1 MKRRALAGLV
11 AALLAA
17 CAGAPPSAPPRSAIE
32 LPPSWKPEP
41 PFREA
46 RPADTEPKGPWW
58 QRLGD
63 AQLNALQEQALA
75 RNATLEAAAARVAQ
89 AQAVLSAAGAARFP
103 QLALNTRAARQRV
116 SANRPLAS
124 YSGTNFATVQN
135 DFTAAFSVG
144 WEADLFGRVAGSVAA
159 AQATAEQAAADLEN
173 ARLVLGAD
181 LAAAYVNLRAVDQDL
196 DVVQRSLAL
205 QRRALQFVSD
215 RRAGGAAS
223 GLEVAQ
229 QQALLD
235 STLTQVDLLQRQRAL
250 FVDAIATLVG
260 TPAPAFTLEPA
271 LVRFKLPA
279 VPAGV
284 PSDVLERRPDVAA
297 AERAMAAA
305 NAQRG
310 VARAAWFPSV
320 TLGATAGAESRV
332 LSSLFDAPSM
342 LWSLGAQ
349 AAQVLFDG
357 GRLKANEAL
366 AQAGWDLAAAQYKRT
381 VLLAMQ
387 EVEDGLAGVASLD
400 RAAAQAE
407 QAAASARRLLALS
420 TARYEGGAG
429 TYLEVITAQQG
440 VLAAERQATQL
451 QSQAVLATLFLVK
464 ALGGSW

>member
-11 AALLAA
+11 AALLAG
-17 CAGAPPSAPPRSAIE
+17 CASAPPPAPPRPAIE

-63 AQLNALQEQALA
+63 AKLNALQEQALA

-89 AQAVLSAAGAARFP
+89 GQAVLAAAGAARFP

-144 WEADLFGRVAGSVAA
+144 WEADLFGRVAGTVAA
-159 AQATAEQAAADLEN
+159 AQATAEQAAADFEN
-173 ARLVLGAD
+173 TRLLLGAD

-196 DVVQRSLAL
+196 DVVQRSVAL

-235 STLTQVDLLQRQRAL
+235 STLTQLDLLQRQRAL

-271 LVRFKLPA
+271 LVRFRLPA

-297 AERAMAAA
+297 AERALAAA
-305 NAQRG
+305 NAQVG

-320 TLGATAGAESRV
+320 TLGATAGAESRA
-332 LSSLFDAPSM
+332 LATLFDAPSI

-357 GRLKANEAL
+357 GRLKANEAF
-366 AQAGWDLAAAQYKRT
+366 AKAGWDLAAANHRRT

-387 EVEDGLAGVASLD
+387 EVEDGLAGSAHLE

-407 QAAASARRLLALS
+407 HAAASARRLLALS

-429 TYLEVITAQQG
+429 TYLEVISAQQAA
-440 VLAAERQATQL
+440 LAAERQAAQL
-451 QSQAVLATLFLVK
+451 QSQAVLATVFLVK